1 MRGFQE
7 RSESTGKF
15 FVVKHHCIC
24 EESSKERPGFEPV
37 EVMNPQTK
45 EVLIRFIKRYQT
57 LEAMVTRIE
66 WRDTEDK
73 YDQRYMSWRI
83 FLDTGNEKGVLEIPF
98 HHRASSRF
106 MKLAE
111 NIDFA
116 RPVEFRAWR
125 DTGGPVDATA
135 FYVGQRASE
144 TDEKSVSVPQKYT
157 KDNPGECP
165 PPVKRM
171 GGKWN
176 FDDQMEFLHGRMMN
190 VVIPR
195 VAATRVAMSENGNG
209 HHQEWNE
216 RPPDEDDRAETTY
229 DDDVPF

>member
-7 RSESTGKF
+7 RTENSGRF
-15 FVVKHHCIC
+15 FVIKHNTIC
-24 EESSKERPGFEPV
+24 EESSKEKPGFHPV

-45 EVLIRFIKRYQT
+45 EVLIRFIKPYAV
-57 LEAMVTRIE
+57 LEAMVTKIE
-66 WRDTEDK
+66 WRDTEDR
-73 YDQRYMSWRI
+73 YEQRYMSWKI
-83 FLDTGNEKGVLEIPF
+83 HLDANGERGVLEIPF
-98 HHRASSRF
+98 NSRISSRF

-111 NIDFA
+111 NIDFS

-125 DTGGPVDATA
+125 DQKTDSTA
-135 FYVGQRASE
+135 FFVGQRE
-144 TDEKSVSVPQKYT
+144 NEDDEKSVSVPQKYT

-165 PPVKRM
+165 PPVQRL

-176 FDDQMEFLHGRMMN
+176 FDDQVEFLHGQMMN

-195 VAATRVAMSENGNG
+195 VAAARAAMGEQTNG
-209 HHQEWNE
+209 HHDWSAASAT
-216 RPPDEDDRAETTY
+216 DEDPYDQLPPPT

>member
-7 RSESTGKF
+7 RSENNGKF
-15 FVVKHHCIC
+15 FVVKHNTIC
-24 EESSKERPGFEPV
+24 EESSKEKPGFVPV

-45 EVLIRFIKRYQT
+45 EVTIKFIKPYAA

-73 YDQRYMSWRI
+73 YEQRYMSWKI
-83 FLDTGNEKGVLEIPF
+83 HLDANGEKGVLELPF
-98 HHRASSRF
+98 QSRVSSRF

-111 NIDFA
+111 NIDFT

-125 DTGGPVDATA
+125 DQKSDGTA
-135 FYVGQRASE
+135 FFVGQRE
-144 TDEKSVSVPQKYT
+144 NEDDEKSASVPQKYT
-157 KDNPGECP
+157 KENPGECP
-165 PPVKRM
+165 PPVQRL

-176 FDDQMEFLHGRMMN
+176 FDDQMEFLHGQMIN

-195 VAATRVAMSENGNG
+195 VAAARESLGEETNGN
-209 HHQEWNE
+209 HDWTNATIA
-216 RPPDEDDRAETTY
+216 DEDPYDQLPPPT
-229 DDDVPF
+229 DDDIPF

>member
-7 RSESTGKF
+7 RSENTGKF
-15 FVVKHHCIC
+15 FLIKHNTIC
-24 EESSKERPGFEPV
+24 EESSKEKSGFRPV

-45 EVLIRFIKRYQT
+45 EVSIKFIKPYGA

-73 YDQRYMSWRI
+73 YEQRYMSWKI
-83 FLDTGNEKGVLEIPF
+83 HLDTGSEKGVLELPF
-98 HHRASSRF
+98 QSRVSSRF

-111 NIDFA
+111 NIDFS

-125 DTGGPVDATA
+125 DQKTESTA
-135 FYVGQRASE
+135 FFVGQRE
-144 TDEKSVSVPQKYT
+144 NEEDEKSISVPQMYT
-157 KDNPGECP
+157 KDDPGECP
-165 PPVKRM
+165 PPVQRL

-176 FDDQMEFLHGRMMN
+176 FDDQMEFLHERMIH

-195 VAATRVAMSENGNG
+195 VEAARAALGEQTNG
-209 HHQEWNE
+209 HQERNE
-216 RPPDEDDRAETTY
+216 RPPDEDPY
-229 DDDVPF
+229 YQLPPLDDDPPF